1 MANLNLTAADA
12 RMLRQ
17 ARIVDPRADGWS
29 ERGMNELLE
38 AVEGAMEES
47 ERMTEGERVKLER
60 DALAVVLER
69 AEREK
74 RRRERRIWLLAWA
87 SWLVGVA
94 LVSMALWKG
103 WRHA

>member
-17 ARIVDPRADGWS
+17 AALAVLADGWS